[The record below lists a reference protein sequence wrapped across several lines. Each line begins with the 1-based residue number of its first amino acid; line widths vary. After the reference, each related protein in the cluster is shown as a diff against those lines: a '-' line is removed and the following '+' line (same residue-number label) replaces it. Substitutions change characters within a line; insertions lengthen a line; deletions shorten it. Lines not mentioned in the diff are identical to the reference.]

1 MTDGYQHPDVVLAFI
16 PMTLFTAYGVGTAVG
31 ARLIA
36 TLAAVGVYYLLMV
49 DGLFWHGPAD

>member
-31 ARLIA
+31 ARLVA
-36 TLAAVGVYYLLMV
+36 TIVSVGVCYLLMV
-49 DGLFWHGPAD
+49 DGLFWHGPAN